1 VVHTG
6 VGILI
11 LKIETNV
18 DMEVDMRKRDGTHN
32 TDAVH
37 RGGFTLI
44 ELLMVVLVIAIMLSS
59 IFALAAFTNNRS
71 KRAQAIA
78 SLEGLRGAI
87 EEYFATF
94 GVYPPTKAVDWS
106 HVCVKPDWDPPGLDW
121 GLHTGLYYH
130 LYVGAQHDRW
140 KTYLKDVNISGGAEH
155 KGVDDLDVGGGAVA
169 SVTWTN
175 CSAVIIDPWGRAVRY
190 EVGANYQSY
199 TLYSTGPD
207 GVTNTPDDVG
217 NDSFTY

>member
-1 VVHTG
+1 
-6 VGILI
+6 
-11 LKIETNV
+11 
-18 DMEVDMRKRDGTHN
+18 MRKRDGTHN
-32 TDAVH
+32 ADAVH

-59 IFALAAFTNNRS
+59 VFALAAFTNNRS

-78 SLEGLRGAI
+78 SLEGLRGAL

-106 HVCVKPDWDPPGLDW
+106 HVCTGPDTDPPGINW
-121 GLHTGLYYH
+121 GLVTGLYYH

-140 KTYLKDVNISGGAEH
+140 DTYLKDVNISGGAWHNESW
-155 KGVDDLDVGGGAVA
+155 VDVGGAP
-169 SVTWTN
+169 SFITWTN
-175 CSAVIIDPWGRAVRY
+175 CIAVIIDPWGRPVRY
-190 EVGANYQSY
+190 EVGTNYQSY